1 MNCFLFFSSWSL
13 KHWKLLRVLTY
24 GYAKIQK
31 FKEIEKHSVNIKIF
45 ANFLWWAW
53 IVLNSS
59 NKTAV
64 EATQGQTKLPA
75 IYREDFLWPPPPP
88 PSLASRLWKI
98 ILFIYHLSNT
108 WKSNVPVCAFSWSF
122 HFIAKF
128 NFPILNFHIC
138 RTIIT
143 QIMIKLLL
151 KIMLIF
157 SILVGSRAH
166 AKIFAEF

>member
-1 MNCFLFFSSWSL
+1 MEC
-13 KHWKLLRVLTY
+13 
-24 GYAKIQK
+24 
-31 FKEIEKHSVNIKIF
+31 
-45 ANFLWWAW
+45 
-53 IVLNSS
+53 
-59 NKTAV
+59 AV
-64 EATQGQTKLPA
+64 
-75 IYREDFLWPPPPP
+75 
-88 PSLASRLWKI
+88 S
-98 ILFIYHLSNT
+98 LFILNLAERSFAISLIQLQAIQPLIIRKKILSNT
-108 WKSNVPVCAFSWSF
+108 WKSNVPVCAFSRSF

-151 KIMLIF
+151 KIMHIF